1 MTSLPKHADREA
13 FYQNV
18 RERTVKSWRK
28 AYMPSQTDEQ
38 EKAEKLVE
46 KLRTK
51 PESVYSIN
59 VSFTYLSLDI

>member
-1 MTSLPKHADREA
+1 
-13 FYQNV
+13 
-18 RERTVKSWRK
+18 
-28 AYMPSQTDEQ
+28 MPSQTDEQ